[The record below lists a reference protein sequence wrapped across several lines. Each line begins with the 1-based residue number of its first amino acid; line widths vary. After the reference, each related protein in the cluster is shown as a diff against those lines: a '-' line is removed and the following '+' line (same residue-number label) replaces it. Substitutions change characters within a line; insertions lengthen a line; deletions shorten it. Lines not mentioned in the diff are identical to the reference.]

1 MRYYFTSKEKN
12 HVYRIFKLS
21 KNKIKPQDDMI
32 IGGDFELKKEAKQ
45 ALERFFDC
53 VPYDQSNKF
62 VILEVFTNKGTYD

>member
-1 MRYYFTSKEKN
+1 
-12 HVYRIFKLS
+12 VYRIFKLS